1 MTAIF
6 YLLLISISCLVL
18 LRAVTLFIKSTSKIA
33 RHLNISGYTIS
44 FLLVAVATSLPETV
58 VGITSAIDKNSILS
72 FGTAVGSNIALI
84 TLIIAVPILIGNPI
98 STRSIVENKDIYY
111 VAFFSFLPIVLLTD
125 GYLGRFDGFVL
136 ISMYALYIMAVIK
149 RSSGF
154 ERLKERF
161 ERVNVWKEFVMFTV
175 SLLIVLGASE
185 VIVKAAEGLSVEANW
200 NIGFIGLTLIA
211 VGTSLPEI
219 AYTIINVKYHNNQ
232 EILGNIVGS
241 VVANSTLVLGTTVL
255 IYPIDLRVDPTF
267 LGIQSIVVFII
278 SVLIFLKFVRSKR
291 TIDKPEAVFLLSLY
305 ILFLI
310 IEYKLQV
317 M

>member
-1 MTAIF
+1 MTALF

-136 ISMYALYIMAVIK
+136 ISTYALYIMAVIK

-161 ERVNVWKEFVMFTV
+161 ERVNVWKEFVMCTV
-175 SLLIVLGASE
+175 SLLIFLGASE
-185 VIVKAAEGLSVEANW
+185 IIVKAAEGLSVEANW
-200 NIGFIGLTLIA
+200 NIGF
-211 VGTSLPEI
+211 
-219 AYTIINVKYHNNQ
+219 
-232 EILGNIVGS
+232 
-241 VVANSTLVLGTTVL
+241 
-255 IYPIDLRVDPTF
+255 
-267 LGIQSIVVFII
+267 
-278 SVLIFLKFVRSKR
+278 
-291 TIDKPEAVFLLSLY
+291 
-305 ILFLI
+305 
-310 IEYKLQV
+310 
-317 M
+317 